1 MTGATLIILEKYR
14 DYILKNR
21 GYSIRTIQSYITDL
35 KQYLIYSED
44 CNSGHVP
51 DSKTLRRWVRSLVLA
66 EISEKSIHRKVSAV
80 KSFANFLFVSDQI
93 DKEIPLEIQLPKLKK
108 NIPSYVKERE
118 INHVLDAYGLN
129 VNDYQSSLEFTV
141 FSSFYHTGMRRFE
154 LITLKEVD
162 LSLDKR
168 EIKVMGKGKKE
179 RIVPLSNEIVG
190 HLKRFADHKELNH
203 ICSDFVFCDEQG
215 DQLKEKWVYQV
226 VKRMLNQTFSDKKSP
241 HVLRHSF
248 ATHLLQNGA
257 DMNSIKELLGH
268 SSLAATQIYAHN
280 DISQLKKIYK
290 DTHPF
295 SE

>member
-1 MTGATLIILEKYR
+1 
-14 DYILKNR
+14 
-21 GYSIRTIQSYITDL
+21 
-35 KQYLIYSED
+35 
-44 CNSGHVP
+44 
-51 DSKTLRRWVRSLVLA
+51 
-66 EISEKSIHRKVSAV
+66 V

-93 DKEIPLEIQLPKLKK
+93 NKEIPLEIQLPKLKK

-118 INHVLDAYGLN
+118 INQVLDAYELN

-168 EIKVMGKGKKE
+168 EIKVMGKGMKE

-241 HVLRHSF
+241 HILRHSF

>member
-1 MTGATLIILEKYR
+1 MTSATSNILEKYH

-21 GYSIRTIQSYITDL
+21 GYSIHTIKSYITDL
-35 KQYLIYSED
+35 RQYLIYSED

-51 DSKTLRRWVRSLVLA
+51 NSKTLRRWVRSLILV

-93 DKEIPLEIQLPKLKK
+93 DNEIPLEIQLPKLKK

-118 INHVLDAYGLN
+118 INQVLDAYELN
-129 VNDYQSSLEFTV
+129 VNDYQSSLEFTI

-154 LITLKEVD
+154 LITLKEVN

-190 HLKRFADHKELNH
+190 HLKRYLDHKESNH

-215 DQLKEKWVYQV
+215 NQLKEKWVYQV

-241 HVLRHSF
+241 HILRHSF

-280 DISQLKKIYK
+280 DISQLKKIYR